1 MSDFPRRFGSYLL
14 LKPLARGGMG
24 ALYLA
29 LSGAEETA
37 KLCVIKTVLPH
48 LADKEYLQRFRD
60 EAKVVVRL
68 SHGNLVPVFDSGQAD
83 GEIYLAM
90 DFVEGRDLRATWNR
104 CAKKGIAFPIDVA
117 VHLVKEL
124 ARGLHYAHS
133 FGSLKLVHRD
143 VSPPNVLL
151 SYSGEV
157 KVTDFGLASSTLK
170 MEKTAPGIIYGK
182 VSYMSPEQAR
192 GEPLDGRTDL
202 YAAGIILWELLT
214 GRQLFPSGKNGAAA
228 PNDAPTAEELLQRV
242 RYPEIIPPS
251 KRATRVPAE
260 LDRIACKALAP
271 DLTERYQTCE
281 ELRRD
286 LATFLAQTSPATDG
300 VRVAKFLTDLYGDE
314 IETERREREAII
326 ETARRS
332 LTAAEPVSPRVVKPS
347 PPAPPPPP
355 VRAAPPP
362 PPVAAAGG
370 AAAAAVAVAKTEKE
384 RERPNAKEKD
394 RAGDSLEERREKG
407 TIVTGLTR
415 RPPPADKPGAAKSS
429 DSQPGSDSLSLSTDT
444 DAQSVSVIGTL
455 VGGRYRIRRLCGEGG
470 MGRVY
475 EAEHIEIGK
484 RVALKILHPAYSQ
497 TPDLVER
504 LKREA
509 RAASKISHPNVVD
522 VTDSGTTPDGSFFFV
537 MEYIEGIELGE
548 MIFREKRLEVPRAL
562 VITAQVCR
570 ALHAAHQVNVIHRDL
585 KPENVLILSRDGQR
599 DFIKVLDFGIAKSGD
614 ADETS
619 NSQGRPSRR
628 LTHPGMT
635 MGTPEYMAPEQATGH
650 PADPRSDVY
659 AVGGILYEMLSGK
672 PPYEGANFMEILNK
686 KANTLPAPLNAV
698 RTDVPAE
705 LEALI
710 TRTLAKNPAAR
721 PQTMEELEREIQ
733 QIATRFF
740 PPRTEQDLAIVAGA
754 GGLAAA
760 SLNRMPVV
768 RAQSPFSSSSDPI
781 TVDGAGPLILRRL
794 RAWERKRLAMAAGG
808 ALALLLGAVVL
819 AATSKHGSR
828 DPGRAVAMTSPPPAL
843 MTPPLL
849 APPPLLTP
857 PPADGP
863 APKTGE
869 TTAES
874 DKTTGEDDDDSDSS
888 KTIDRSDPDTETT
901 TRPNAAGRPARGG
914 GGSVADNRKQLAE
927 ANTLL
932 RNQRFDDARAI
943 FARLSKSRRDRGPA
957 LTGLAE
963 ISFQEKHYEEAVRSA
978 TRAADRGGGA
988 RARVLLGDA
997 HFRLNQFKEA
1007 AKAYEGALKL
1017 DPKNPSARSGLA
1029 LANKR
1034 M

>member
-1 MSDFPRRFGSYLL
+1 
-14 LKPLARGGMG
+14 MG

-117 VHLVKEL
+117 AHIAKEL
-124 ARGLHYAHS
+124 ARGLFYAHA
-133 FGSLKLVHRD
+133 FGGLKLVHRD

-151 SYSGEV
+151 SYTGEV
-157 KVTDFGLASSTLK
+157 KLTDFGLASSTLK
-170 MEKTAPGIIYGK
+170 MEKTAPGIIYGT

-214 GRQLFPSGKNGAAA
+214 GRQLFPSGKAGAAA
-228 PNDAPTAEELLQRV
+228 ANDAPTAEELLQRV
-242 RYPEIIPPS
+242 RYPEIVAPS
-251 KRATRVPAE
+251 KRASRVPPE
-260 LDRIACKALAP
+260 LDRIATKALAP
-271 DLTERYQTCE
+271 DLAERYQTCE

-286 LATFLAQTSPATDG
+286 LATFLAQTSPATDV

-314 IETERREREAII
+314 IETERREREALI
-326 ETARRS
+326 ESAHRTLRS
-332 LTAAEPVSPRVVKPS
+332 SDAIVPRAVKGL
-347 PPAPPPPP
+347 PPAPLPARVPPPPPP
-355 VRAAPPP
+355 VPPAPKADKD
-362 PPVAAAGG
+362 AAAQ
-370 AAAAAVAVAKTEKE
+370 
-384 RERPNAKEKD
+384 
-394 RAGDSLEERREKG
+394 RAEDRREKG
-407 TIVTGLTR
+407 TVVAGLTR
-415 RPPPADKPGAAKSS
+415 RSADKQGAGGAAVAAAIAAAAAGATGENGPRAESVAVT
-429 DSQPGSDSLSLSTDT
+429 GDT
-444 DAQSVSVIGTL
+444 EALSVSVIGSL

-548 MIFREKRLEVPRAL
+548 LIFREKRLEVPRAL

-614 ADETS
+614 ADGEGGRD
-619 NSQGRPSRR
+619 SQGRPFRR

-686 KANTLPAPLNAV
+686 KANQLPPPLAEV
-698 RTDVPAE
+698 RADVPPE

-710 TRTLAKNPAAR
+710 VRTLAKNPATR
-721 PQTMEELEREIQ
+721 PQTMEDLEREIQ
-733 QIATRFF
+733 QMASRFF
-740 PPRTEQDLAIVAGA
+740 PLRTEQELSIVAGA
-754 GGLAAA
+754 GGMAA
-760 SLNRMPVV
+760 SLGRLPIV
-768 RAQSPFSSSSDPI
+768 RAASPLSSDPLTI
-781 TVDGAGPLILRRL
+781 GGADPLLARVRS
-794 RAWERKRLAMAAGG
+794 WERKKLAMAAGG
-808 ALALLLGAVVL
+808 ALAVLVGAVALGAV
-819 AATSKHGSR
+819 AGHGRNEAGRRVVASLPS
-828 DPGRAVAMTSPPPAL
+828 PGLTASVAPPVTIVPPPT
-843 MTPPLL
+843 TPPVASPSPTVVTNTLG
-849 APPPLLTP
+849 TP
-857 PPADGP
+857 TEDPTPDKAGGSDGESGDGKSIDHVEPDIEP
-863 APKTGE
+863 APRTSG
-869 TTAES
+869 S
-874 DKTTGEDDDDSDSS
+874 
-888 KTIDRSDPDTETT
+888 
-901 TRPNAAGRPARGG
+901 GRRGG
-914 GGSVADNRKQLAE
+914 AGGSSSADNRKQLE
-927 ANTLL
+927 EGQRLL
-932 RNQRFDDARAI
+932 RAQRFPEARAI
-943 FARLSKSRRDRGPA
+943 FSRLTKSRRDRGAA
-957 LTGLAE
+957 LVGLAE
-963 ISFQEKHYEEAVRSA
+963 ISFQEKHYDEAVRSA
-978 TRAADRGGGA
+978 SRAAADRGGGV

-1007 AKAYEGALKL
+1007 ARAYENALKL
-1017 DPKNPSARSGLA
+1017 DPQNPSARSGLA